1 MSHPQFKTSLTTLC
15 QMQKAVGGDREVWDR
30 PYPLSPSLFCPHVGV
45 MRDLSLQQSA
55 PPADLSLQS
64 GLPESEA
71 GHRSGSQCRPADP

>member
-1 MSHPQFKTSLTTLC
+1 
-15 QMQKAVGGDREVWDR
+15 MQKAVGGDGEVRDR
-30 PYPLSPSLFCPHVGV
+30 PYPLSPSLVCPHVGV

-55 PPADLSLQS
+55 PQADLSLQP